1 MDTCENAVAMVTE
14 LENYLLCSVT
24 KSPCNFQRYCIARE
38 EAINTEG
45 SKNCK
50 ARVKKEDKLFDME
63 SDVAMVQ
70 SEQNQDNAEKDF
82 FVAKDNSK
90 EDIDKPK
97 EFGTV
102 TLVTKS
108 YVVYD
113 YDGNSCFRQGSFNL
127 KIGDKIEV

>member
-1 MDTCENAVAMVTE
+1 MGACENAVSVVTG

-24 KSPCNFQRYCIARE
+24 QIPCSFQRYCIVRE

-45 SKNCK
+45 SKTCK
-50 ARVKKEDKLFDME
+50 VRTKKSE
-63 SDVAMVQ
+63 SDAVIIQ
-70 SEQNQDNAEKDF
+70 PEKTQDGSDEIL
-82 FVAKDNSK
+82 FVI
-90 EDIDKPK
+90 EDEPNKNTNKVK
-97 EFGTV
+97 EFGVV

-113 YDGNSCFRQGSFNL
+113 YNGNSCFRQGSFDL

>member
-1 MDTCENAVAMVTE
+1 MDVCENVVQVVTE

-24 KSPCNFQRYCIARE
+24 KTPCNFQRYCISRE

-50 ARVKKEDKLFDME
+50 ARVKKEDKPFNTE
-63 SDVAMVQ
+63 TDVVAVQ
-70 SEQNQDNAEKDF
+70 PEQDQDNAEKTF
-82 FVAKDNSK
+82 FVAKNDSN
-90 EDIDKPK
+90 EDMDKPK
-97 EFGTV
+97 DFGTV

-113 YDGNSCFRQGSFNL
+113 YNGNSCFRQGSFNL
-127 KIGDKIEV
+127 KIGDKLEV